1 MVDDIMNSITNFY
14 KIDVLGYL
22 EWLYNNPFRLIM
34 LIIDL
39 ALVIFLVMKVIQIL
53 RDTRAWQLIKGIA
66 LLIIATAISA
76 IAQLKILNYILTS
89 FMTYGLILIIILF
102 QPELRR
108 ALEQLGTNK
117 LSKFFGIDKDIA
129 AKTKENIY
137 KIVIAVMELA
147 KAKTGALIVI
157 ERDIKL
163 KDIVSGGVLLDA
175 AISPQLLVNIFKAKT
190 PLHDG
195 AVVISENKIMAA
207 ACMLPLS
214 NDKGI
219 SKGLGT
225 RHRAA
230 ARNVKRI

>member
-1 MVDDIMNSITNFY
+1 MANDLVNTITNFY
-14 KIDVLGYL
+14 ETNILGYL
-22 EWLYNNPFRLIM
+22 GWLYNNPYRLIM

-39 ALVIFLVMKVIQIL
+39 GLVIFITMKLVQIL
-53 RDTRAWQLIKGIA
+53 KDTRAWQLIKGVA
-66 LLIIATAISA
+66 VLLIATALSSLF
-76 IAQLKILNYILTS
+76 QLKILNSILTS

-117 LSKFFGIDKDIA
+117 VSKFFGIDKDIA
-129 AKTKENIY
+129 TKTKENIY
-137 KIVIAVMELA
+137 KVIVAAMELA
-147 KAKTGALIVI
+147 KTKTGALIVI

-163 KDIVSGGVLLDA
+163 KDIVNSGIVLDA
-175 AISPQLLVNIFKAKT
+175 EISPQLLVNIFKAKT

-195 AVVISENKIMAA
+195 AVIISENRVIAA

-214 NDKGI
+214 NDKSI

-225 RHRAA
+225 RHRSA
-230 ARNVKRI
+230 ARNV

>member
-1 MVDDIMNSITNFY
+1 
-14 KIDVLGYL
+14 
-22 EWLYNNPFRLIM
+22 M

-39 ALVIFLVMKVIQIL
+39 GLVIFITMKLVQIL
-53 RDTRAWQLIKGIA
+53 KDTRAWQLIKGVA
-66 LLIIATAISA
+66 VLLIATALSSLF
-76 IAQLKILNYILTS
+76 QLKILNSILTS

-117 LSKFFGIDKDIA
+117 VSKFFGIDKDIA
-129 AKTKENIY
+129 TKTKENIY
-137 KIVIAVMELA
+137 KVIVAAMELA
-147 KAKTGALIVI
+147 KTKTGALIVI

-163 KDIVSGGVLLDA
+163 KDIVNSGIVLDA
-175 AISPQLLVNIFKAKT
+175 EISPQLLVNIFKAKT

-195 AVVISENKIMAA
+195 AVIISENRITAA

-214 NDKGI
+214 NDKSI

-225 RHRAA
+225 RHRSA
-230 ARNVKRI
+230 ARNV